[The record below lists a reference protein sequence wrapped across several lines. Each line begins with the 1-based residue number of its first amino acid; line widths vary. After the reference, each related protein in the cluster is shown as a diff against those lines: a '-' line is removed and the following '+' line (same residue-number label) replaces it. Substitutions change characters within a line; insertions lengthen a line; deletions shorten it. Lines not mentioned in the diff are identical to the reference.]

1 MAEEVVPAETVDN
14 GNSTGGAT
22 SGGSSTVTTS
32 DYSDNLF
39 AGNQKI
45 IFHHKWSNSSIE
57 FKAFDISYSESIT
70 NDWQEVALPRRINR
84 SYTWSGVIRSIAL
97 GWSMPAFDLTEAKSN
112 MAKCTKLV
120 QMMYPMTDGN
130 TKQIIGGGN
139 PIWHLGIMNWA
150 HAEGSQFATDDAST
164 LLAGFPGSFS
174 WNIVPEDGFLY
185 SDGGQSAFPK
195 NIKASMGYTVLLDD
209 SKNFGYSDKGK
220 WDGPEHF
227 PWYGGSSD
235 DGGTL
240 G

>member
-1 MAEEVVPAETVDN
+1 MAGEGIVSEQNT
-14 GNSTGGAT
+14 GTSTEG
-22 SGGSSTVTTS
+22 TTS
-32 DYSDNLF
+32 TTSAATTTVDYSDNLF

-45 IFHHKWSNSSIE
+45 IFHHKWSGTAIE
-57 FKAFDISYSESIT
+57 FKAFDISYSETIT

-112 MAKCTKLV
+112 MEKCTKLV

-130 TKQIIGGGN
+130 KTIIGGGN

-150 HAEGSQFATDDAST
+150 HAEGSPIATDEAST
-164 LLAGFPGSFS
+164 LLAGFPSSFS

-185 SDGGQSAFPK
+185 SGESAFPK

-209 SKNFGYSDKGK
+209 SKNFGYSEGGA
-220 WDGPEHF
+220 WQGPKHF
-227 PWYGGSSD
+227 PWYSGGTE
-235 DGGTL
+235 DGGVL

>member
-1 MAEEVVPAETVDN
+1 MAEEEVPAETVDN
-14 GNSTGGAT
+14 GNSTEGVT
-22 SGGSSTVTTS
+22 STTSAASTTS
-32 DYSDNLF
+32 DYSDHLF

-45 IFHHKWSNSSIE
+45 IFHHKWSGSSIE
-57 FKAFDISYSESIT
+57 FKAFDISYSETIT

-112 MAKCTKLV
+112 MEKCTKLV

-130 TKQIIGGGN
+130 AQIIGGGN

-150 HAEGSQFATDDAST
+150 HAEGSSFATDDAST
-164 LLAGFPGSFS
+164 LLAGFPGSFG

-185 SDGGQSAFPK
+185 SGESAFPK
-195 NIKASMGYTVLLDD
+195 NIKANISYTVLLDD
-209 SKNFGYSDKGK
+209 SKNFGYSDKGE
-220 WDGPEHF
+220 WSGPKHF
-227 PWYGGSSD
+227 PWYGGGTE
-235 DGGTL
+235 DGGVL